1 MNLCRG
7 PMALPPFCEGT
18 MIEQE
23 ALSDERRQE
32 ERVAKNRFLRF
43 TRLED
48 LQADVPY
55 REGDLLDI
63 SGGGL
68 CFLAEELLPL
78 GSQLVMVL
86 EFPGWHAVADGKWIA
101 TKVEEDVGVLQV
113 IGMVSWVAVSRTK
126 PDRYETGVCFSG
138 MVTV

>member
-1 MNLCRG
+1 
-7 PMALPPFCEGT
+7 
-18 MIEQE
+18 MIEQKHW
-23 ALSDERRQE
+23 DGERRQE
-32 ERVAKNRFLRF
+32 ERVAKDLVVRFS
-43 TRLED
+43 RLED
-48 LQADVPY
+48 LQAEVSY
-55 REGDLLDI
+55 RDGQLLDI

-68 CFLAEELLPL
+68 CLLTEESLPL

-86 EFPGWHAVADGKWIA
+86 EFPGWHAAANGKWIA

-113 IGMVSWVAVSRTK
+113 IGMVSWVAVSRSK

>member
-1 MNLCRG
+1 
-7 PMALPPFCEGT
+7 

-23 ALSDERRQE
+23 DLSEERRQE
-32 ERVAKNRFLRF
+32 ERVARNLFVRF

-55 REGDLLDI
+55 RDGQLLDI

-68 CFLAEELLPL
+68 CFLAEEALPL

-86 EFPGWHAVADGKWIA
+86 EFPGWLAAADGKWIA
-101 TKVEEDVGVLQV
+101 TNVEEDVGVLRV
-113 IGMVSWVAVSRTK
+113 VGMVSWVAVSRAK

>member
-1 MNLCRG
+1 
-7 PMALPPFCEGT
+7 
-18 MIEQE
+18 MIEQQH
-23 ALSDERRQE
+23 SGGERRQE
-32 ERVAKNRFLRF
+32 ERVAKDLVVRF

-55 REGDLLDI
+55 REGQLLDI

-68 CFLAEELLPL
+68 CFLGEESLPL

-86 EFPGWHAVADGKWIA
+86 EFPGWHAAANGKWIA

-113 IGMVSWVAVSRTK
+113 IGMVSWVAVSRSK

-138 MVTV
+138 MVTA

>member
-1 MNLCRG
+1 
-7 PMALPPFCEGT
+7 
-18 MIEQE
+18 MIEQKH
-23 ALSDERRQE
+23 SGGERRQE
-32 ERVAKNRFLRF
+32 ERVAKNLFVRF

-48 LQADVPY
+48 FQADIPY
-55 REGDLLDI
+55 REGQLLDI

-68 CFLAEELLPL
+68 CFLTEESLPL

-86 EFPGWHAVADGKWIA
+86 EFPGWHAAANGKWIA

-113 IGMVSWVAVSRTK
+113 IGMVSWVAVSRSK

-138 MVTV
+138 MVTA

>member
-1 MNLCRG
+1 
-7 PMALPPFCEGT
+7 

-23 ALSDERRQE
+23 ESGEERRQE
-32 ERVAKNRFLRF
+32 ERVAKNLCVRF

-48 LQADVPY
+48 LRADVPY
-55 REGDLLDI
+55 RDGQLLDI

-68 CFLAEELLPL
+68 CFLAEESLPL

-86 EFPGWHAVADGKWIA
+86 EFPGWQAAADGKWIA
-101 TKVEEDVGVLQV
+101 TKVEADVGVLRAV
-113 IGMVSWVAVSRTK
+113 GMVSWVAVNRAD

-138 MVTV
+138 MVTA

>member
-1 MNLCRG
+1 
-7 PMALPPFCEGT
+7 

-23 ALSDERRQE
+23 NLSEERRQE
-32 ERVAKNRFLRF
+32 QRVAKDLFVRF

-48 LQADVPY
+48 LKADVPY
-55 REGDLLDI
+55 REGQLLDI

-68 CFLAEELLPL
+68 CFLAEESLPL

-86 EFPGWHAVADGKWIA
+86 EFPGWHAAADGKWIA

-113 IGMVSWVAVSRTK
+113 IGMVSWVAVSRTS

-138 MVTV
+138 MVTA

>member
-1 MNLCRG
+1 
-7 PMALPPFCEGT
+7 
-18 MIEQE
+18 MIEPE
-23 ALSDERRQE
+23 DSGEERRQE
-32 ERVAKNRFLRF
+32 ERVAKNLFVRF

-55 REGDLLDI
+55 RDGQLLDI

-68 CFLAEELLPL
+68 CFLAEESLPL

-86 EFPGWHAVADGKWIA
+86 EFPGWLAAADGKWIA
-101 TKVEEDVGVLQV
+101 TKVEEDVGVLRV
-113 IGMVSWVAVSRTK
+113 VGMVSWVAVSRAK

>member
-1 MNLCRG
+1 
-7 PMALPPFCEGT
+7 
-18 MIEQE
+18 MIAQKHW
-23 ALSDERRQE
+23 DGERRQE
-32 ERVAKNRFLRF
+32 DRVAKHLFVRF

-48 LQADVPY
+48 IQANVPY
-55 REGDLLDI
+55 REGQLLDI

-68 CFLAEELLPL
+68 CFLVEESLPL

-86 EFPGWHAVADGKWIA
+86 EFPGWHAAANGKWIA

-113 IGMVSWVAVSRTK
+113 IGMVSWVAISRNK
-126 PDRYETGVCFSG
+126 PDCYETGVCFSG

>member
-1 MNLCRG
+1 MD
-7 PMALPPFCEGT
+7 E
-18 MIEQE
+18 
-23 ALSDERRQE
+23 ERRQE
-32 ERVAKNRFLRF
+32 ERVAKNLFVRF

-48 LQADVPY
+48 LKADVSY
-55 REGDLLDI
+55 REGQLLDI

-68 CFLAEELLPL
+68 CFLAEESMPL

-86 EFPGWHAVADGKWIA
+86 EFPGWHAAADGKWIA

-113 IGMVSWVAVSRTK
+113 IGMVSWVAVSRTQ

>member
-1 MNLCRG
+1 
-7 PMALPPFCEGT
+7 
-18 MIEQE
+18 MIEPE
-23 ALSDERRQE
+23 DSGEERRQE
-32 ERVAKNRFLRF
+32 ERVAKNLFVRF

-55 REGDLLDI
+55 RDGQLLDI

-68 CFLAEELLPL
+68 CFLAEESLPL

-86 EFPGWHAVADGKWIA
+86 EFHGWLAAADGKWIA
-101 TKVEEDVGVLQV
+101 TKVEEDVGVLRV
-113 IGMVSWVAVSRTK
+113 VGMVSWVAVSRAK